1 MSAGQQ
7 YDAVIVGSGPNG
19 LSAAVE
25 LARHGHSVIV
35 LEADAEIGGGAR
47 TRELTAPGLLHD
59 VCSAV
64 HPLGAASPFFRSLP
78 LEQHGLTWL
87 DPPVLAAHPLDD
99 EPAALLQTDVNETAD
114 QLGVDARGY
123 VSLVGSLAVRWEGMA
138 ADVLGPMRRL
148 PRHPTDV
155 VRFVR
160 IAARSAVWFAEQ
172 FKGSSARALVAGMCA
187 HANVPLD
194 SPFTAGVGL
203 TLMLAGHDSGWPVAR
218 GGSGAITGAIASY
231 LRSIGGEIET
241 GRQVASVADL
251 PPARV
256 TLFATSAWE
265 MAAVCGEQL
274 SPRYRRGMRAFRRGP
289 GVFKLDLALS
299 GPIPWA
305 DPTCAGAGTV
315 HVGGAL
321 EEIIASE
328 QAVARAEAPDR
339 PFVLVA
345 QPGVVDDTRAPEGQ
359 HVAWAYCHVPNGA
372 TVDMVERIE
381 AQIERFAPGF
391 RRLIVARH
399 TMSPAELE
407 EYNASYAGGDISGGA
422 MSPRQIVARPTRRFD
437 PYRTS
442 ASDIYLCSS
451 STPPGPGVHGM
462 CGFHAARSVLRNSL
476 R

>member
-1 MSAGQQ
+1 MRF
-7 YDAVIVGSGPNG
+7 V
-19 LSAAVE
+19 
-25 LARHGHSVIV
+25 
-35 LEADAEIGGGAR
+35 
-47 TRELTAPGLLHD
+47 
-59 VCSAV
+59 
-64 HPLGAASPFFRSLP
+64 
-78 LEQHGLTWL
+78 
-87 DPPVLAAHPLDD
+87 
-99 EPAALLQTDVNETAD
+99 AALASSSST
-114 QLGVDARGY
+114 
-123 VSLVGSLAVRWEGMA
+123 SLLAVRF
-138 ADVLGPMRRL
+138 P
-148 PRHPTDV
+148 
-155 VRFVR
+155 
-160 IAARSAVWFAEQ
+160 
-172 FKGSSARALVAGMCA
+172 
-187 HANVPLD
+187 
-194 SPFTAGVGL
+194 
-203 TLMLAGHDSGWPVAR
+203 
-218 GGSGAITGAIASY
+218 
-231 LRSIGGEIET
+231 
-241 GRQVASVADL
+241 
-251 PPARV
+251 
-256 TLFATSAWE
+256 
-265 MAAVCGEQL
+265 
-274 SPRYRRGMRAFRRGP
+274 
-289 GVFKLDLALS
+289 
-299 GPIPWA
+299 GPIQRAPA
-305 DPTCAGAGTV
+305 PGTV

>member
-114 QLGVDARGY
+114 QLGVDAHGY

-155 VRFVR
+155 VRFGR

-172 FKGSSARALVAGMCA
+172 FKGSRARALVAGMCA

-231 LRSIGGEIET
+231 LRSIG
-241 GRQVASVADL
+241 R
-251 PPARV
+251 
-256 TLFATSAWE
+256 
-265 MAAVCGEQL
+265 
-274 SPRYRRGMRAFRRGP
+274 
-289 GVFKLDLALS
+289 
-299 GPIPWA
+299 
-305 DPTCAGAGTV
+305 
-315 HVGGAL
+315 
-321 EEIIASE
+321 
-328 QAVARAEAPDR
+328 
-339 PFVLVA
+339 
-345 QPGVVDDTRAPEGQ
+345 
-359 HVAWAYCHVPNGA
+359 
-372 TVDMVERIE
+372 
-381 AQIERFAPGF
+381 
-391 RRLIVARH
+391 
-399 TMSPAELE
+399 
-407 EYNASYAGGDISGGA
+407 
-422 MSPRQIVARPTRRFD
+422 
-437 PYRTS
+437 
-442 ASDIYLCSS
+442 
-451 STPPGPGVHGM
+451 
-462 CGFHAARSVLRNSL
+462 
-476 R
+476 